1 MELRYLEDRYLF
13 NNFKLEGK
21 EFVSNNTEK
30 DENDYL
36 FIRIWKVEEERQPC
50 LKVCSVMCWADELAA
65 AASVHLKY
73 LTLGT
78 YRKNEN
84 TLVGYVKQFM
94 SNISRAE
101 SRKKQH
107 KNDCTLLV
115 LTARYRFFR
124 KALRK
129 SFGITF

>member
-50 LKVCSVMCWADELAA
+50 LKVCSVMRWAGELAAAA

-78 YRKNEN
+78 YRKKMK
-84 TLVGYVKQFM
+84 T
-94 SNISRAE
+94 
-101 SRKKQH
+101 H
-107 KNDCTLLV
+107 
-115 LTARYRFFR
+115 
-124 KALRK
+124 
-129 SFGITF
+129 